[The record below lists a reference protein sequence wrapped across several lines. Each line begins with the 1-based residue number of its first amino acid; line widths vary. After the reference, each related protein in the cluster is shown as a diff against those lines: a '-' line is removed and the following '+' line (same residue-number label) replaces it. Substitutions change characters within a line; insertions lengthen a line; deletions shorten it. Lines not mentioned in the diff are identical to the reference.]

1 MTLLDQIAERHIQQ
15 AEQRGEFDDLPGAG
29 KPLVLDDDA
38 LIPEELR
45 AGYRLL
51 KNSGYLPPE
60 LQLNQEIKEV
70 EQLLACVRDP
80 GEHDKAERRLRVLRL
95 RLNQSRGDGV
105 DLVIERRYQDKLLRK
120 L

>member
-1 MTLLDQIAERHIQQ
+1 MTLIDQLAERHIQQ
-15 AEQRGEFDDLPGAG
+15 AAQRGEFDDLPGAG

-51 KNSGYLPPE
+51 KNAGYLPPE
-60 LQLNQEIKEV
+60 LRLNKEIKEA
-70 EQLLACVRDP
+70 EQMLACVRDG
-80 GEHDKAERRLRVLRL
+80 GERDKAERRLCWLRL
-95 RLNQSRGDGV
+95 RLGQSRGDGV
-105 DLVIERRYQDKLLRK
+105 DFDIERRYREKLLQK

>member
-51 KNSGYLPPE
+51 KNSGYLPPD

-70 EQLLACVRDP
+70 EH
-80 GEHDKAERRLRVLRL
+80 G
-95 RLNQSRGDGV
+95 
-105 DLVIERRYQDKLLRK
+105 
-120 L
+120 